1 MPPLRRRPLQRLVLA
16 LAVTMPGAGA
26 TAQPATPLKLLAF
39 PVPGLY
45 EVAADGSI
53 SGAGGVLL
61 RQLAQASRQ
70 PFTSEVLPVPRAWNT
85 VLEAAPACIVGMVRT
100 PEREATFQWVGLV
113 SRAELAVYVRD
124 DTPPPTEPAPALASL
139 RGKRVVVVRD
149 TTMAIQLREQAV
161 RAQEVSSNL
170 SALRMLQAGRVDYWF
185 THQLLAEP
193 AASAAGGAAIR
204 PLFSIARI
212 DGYLA
217 CNAAVTPAAV
227 AALRKGLQQLRRD
240 GGLAAFGLR

>member
-1 MPPLRRRPLQRLVLA
+1 MLPPRALLQRLALA
-16 LAVTMPGAGA
+16 LAVAMPGAGA
-26 TAQPATPLKLLAF
+26 VAQPAAPVRLLVF

-53 SGAGGVLL
+53 QGAGGVLL
-61 RQLAQASRQ
+61 RRLAQVSKQ
-70 PFTSEVLPVPRAWNT
+70 PFTNEVLPVPRALQT
-85 VLEAAPACIVGMVRT
+85 LFDPTPACIVGVVRT
-100 PEREATFQWVGLV
+100 PDREASLQWVGVV
-113 SRAELAVYVRD
+113 SRAELAVYGRQD
-124 DTPPPTEPAPALASL
+124 MPPPAEAAPTLASL

-149 TTMAIQLREQAV
+149 TAMAAQLREQAV

-170 SALRMLQAGRVDYWF
+170 GALRMLQAGRVDYWF

-193 AASAAGGAAIR
+193 AASAAGGAPIR

-227 AALRKGLQQLRRD
+227 EALREALQQLRR
-240 GGLAAFGLR
+240 GGALAAFGLR